1 MPYDSVS
8 QLPDVFKNY
17 SPEQRKYALR
27 VLNGML
33 RENPDMDEGIAI
45 ATTHRMVK
53 EKFNLERVE
62 MTGTFSFVASIEKAS
77 VDADDQLNFVG
88 QASSSVIDKTGDRVT
103 EQAIQSMRN
112 TGIIPLV
119 TAGSHQEG
127 EVSIVS
133 RIGWCRPE
141 ITDDDLS
148 VFRIAGQ
155 LKKSHPFAQ
164 TVYEDLLDDE
174 RRKTMKLSISGRLP
188 EGAVKRSYDA
198 QTGRAVSE
206 INEVELQ
213 HVLLC
218 SSNSA
223 LNQDTWIS
231 PSGAEKGMSD
241 WTGMIF
247 KAAETMGRQPEG
259 QGLGPGSVCVCP
271 ECGNEQK
278 HETGAPCYELECSKC
293 GAKMARPETD
303 KADVAEEKAE
313 EGAEAMLESEDV
325 EKGSFDESDEVNEG
339 GVPVMDENQVSK
351 ARQGLAETLLTSLR
365 GLLGISTEDE
375 VVDENV
381 ERADAEENVE
391 VAKVED
397 EPNIVDVLASLVE
410 KIDSLGK
417 RLDSVEK
424 SEDEDKSD
432 KADKSEASEESVE
445 EAKGKS
451 EDEIKEPVEKSDAK
465 DEQAETAEDSDLGR
479 IGESLGEIFKQLT
492 KNKADQEEQEVRM
505 NSLSNS
511 VASLAKAGGV
521 STQVPQG
528 TESGGNGDSGDV
540 AHILTRH
547 IKSVSS

>member
-1 MPYDSVS
+1 LPDISS
-8 QLPDVFKNY
+8 IEQLPDGFKNY
-17 SPEQRKYALR
+17 TDPQKRYALR
-27 VLNGML
+27 VLNAML
-33 RENPDMDEGIAI
+33 RESPDMDEGIAI

-62 MTGTFSFVASIEKAS
+62 MTGAFSFVASIEKAS

-141 ITDDDLS
+141 ITDEDLS

-231 PSGAEKGMSD
+231 PSGTEKGMSD

-303 KADVAEEKAE
+303 KADAVEVKAE
-313 EGAEAMLESEDV
+313 KGAEAMPASEDV
-325 EKGSFDESDEVNEG
+325 EKGSSDELDEVNEG

-351 ARQGLAETLLTSLR
+351 ARQTLAETLLTSLR

-381 ERADAEENVE
+381 ERADAEDNVE
-391 VAKVED
+391 KVED
-397 EPNIVDVLASLVE
+397 EPNVVEVLASLVE
-410 KIDSLGK
+410 KIDSLAE

-424 SEDEDKSD
+424 SEDEDKAD
-432 KADKSEASEESVE
+432 KADKADVSEELVE
-445 EAKGKS
+445 EAKDNS

-465 DEQAETAEDSDLGR
+465 DEQVETEEGSDLGR
-479 IGESLGEIFKQLT
+479 IGENLDAIFKQLT
-492 KNKADQEEQEVRM
+492 ENKAAQAEQEGRM
-505 NSLSNS
+505 DTLSDT

-528 TESGGNGDSGDV
+528 TESGGNGDSGDI
-540 AHILTRH
+540 AHILTQH
-547 IKSVSS
+547 IEAVSS